1 MGENEEEAEAN
12 KEDKKT
18 STLHKKSDSKK
29 GKDKKKEK
37 KDTQIRRTLTVIEN
51 KGLIS
56 PPVHT
61 TDMVQL
67 SRGRL
72 QALEDADEARR
83 QREAAL
89 NDLEGYIYKVK
100 GRINEEEDMLAK
112 VSTEAQRQA
121 VLDLGTELEDW
132 LYEAEAK
139 EADVSVFKSKH
150 KELRKLAEPIFDRHV
165 ESTKRPEAVETAR
178 KTIAT
183 VRSKMAE
190 WPEKRPWVNETEIA
204 KVEGLLSV
212 AEKWLDEKEVEQ
224 STIEPSEEAVFRSE
238 DVPKQLSVVA
248 REFEKLLK
256 KPKPAPPKVDK
267 ANSTTSAD
275 TNGTASAN
283 TTANATASA
292 NATAGTGNSTEPEVV
307 NVNVEGDAA
316 ADKMASSDATDGEL

>member
-1 MGENEEEAEAN
+1 MG
-12 KEDKKT
+12 
-18 STLHKKSDSKK
+18 
-29 GKDKKKEK
+29 
-37 KDTQIRRTLTVIEN
+37 IEN

-61 TDMVQL
+61 EDMVEL
-67 SRGRL
+67 SRGKL

-100 GRINEEEDMLAK
+100 GRINEDEDDLAK
-112 VSTEAQRQA
+112 VSTDKQRQA

-139 EADVSVFKSKH
+139 TADVSVFKGKH
-150 KELRKLAEPIFDRHV
+150 KELRRLAEPIFDRHV

-190 WPEKRPWVNETEIA
+190 WPEKRPWINETEIA
-204 KVEGLLSV
+204 KVEGLLGV

-224 STIEPSEEAVFRSE
+224 NGIEPSAEAVFRSE

-256 KPKPAPPKVDK
+256 KPKPVPPKVDK
-267 ANSTTSAD
+267 TNS
-275 TNGTASAN
+275 TASAD
-283 TTANATASA
+283 ATAES
-292 NATAGTGNSTEPEVV
+292 GNSTEPEVV
-307 NVNVEGDAA
+307 KINVEGDTAA
-316 ADKMASSDATDGEL
+316 TSEAGDA